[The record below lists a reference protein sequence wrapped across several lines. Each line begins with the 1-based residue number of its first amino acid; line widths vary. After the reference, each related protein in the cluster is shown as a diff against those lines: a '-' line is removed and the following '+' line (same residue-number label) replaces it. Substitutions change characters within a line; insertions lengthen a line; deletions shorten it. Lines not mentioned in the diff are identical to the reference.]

1 MVTPYHLPKKRGAL
15 KSTPKVSLFL
25 ETQFSQSLTPPS
37 PSSPPPPLV
46 FCWPHPHPH
55 ISSIKKQNNKGH
67 TFYFCSQTIHLQDQT
82 ERESRRVL
90 KPKEETALE
99 RERERE
105 KSSSSSIATLPPSP
119 LSSSLPLATCSRDGL
134 NLFFDFI
141 IFMRKTMFCD
151 SNGENLENNTKL

>member
-1 MVTPYHLPKKRGAL
+1 MTPYHLPKKRGAL

-105 KSSSSSIATLPPSP
+105 
-119 LSSSLPLATCSRDGL
+119 
-134 NLFFDFI
+134 I
-141 IFMRKTMFCD
+141 IFVLHRYSASITTVLIPTASDMQPWWVKSVFWFHYFYEKD
-151 SNGENLENNTKL
+151 YVLWFKWGKFGK